1 MRLENIKFYR
11 LVCILFIFII
21 IILAFFNI
29 KSLKIMNLNKSQDKS
44 IENNKPKIT
53 KEYGYSEA
61 LELLSKV
68 PNLTITN
75 FTNNADNKKLLK
87 VELDYKGDIY
97 SFIKTI
103 NDIKEEDNYLN
114 IDNIKIENNNT
125 NNQTIR
131 FDIFLIKNR

>member
-1 MRLENIKFYR
+1 MKIENIKFYR

-21 IILAFFNI
+21 IILVFFNI
-29 KSLKIMNLNKSQDKS
+29 NSLKIMNLNKMEDKS
-44 IENNKPKIT
+44 IENNKPNIT

-68 PNLTITN
+68 PNLNITN
-75 FTNNADNKKLLK
+75 FTNNVDNKKLLK

-103 NDIKEEDNYLN
+103 NDIKEEDNFFN

-125 NNQTIR
+125 INQTIR
-131 FDIFLIKNR
+131 FNLFLIKNR